1 MYLNLQGADLVLFR
15 RLKGLM
21 GAKSKEKEYIVSNRC
36 KTCRGYGRRECPQCD
51 GTGRRFSEWL

>member
-1 MYLNLQGADLVLFR
+1 
-15 RLKGLM
+15 M